1 MKLELKTNTQNLLE
15 LLQANKKLIDQT
27 ILDFLPKS
35 SETQE
40 IEVLYDMMRDYPSRG
55 GKGLRGSLCL
65 LWCELFSGRKSS
77 AIITASALELFQNW
91 ILIHDDIEDASEM
104 RRGLPAL
111 HKKFGVELAINAGDA
126 LHGKMWELLLTN
138 RRTVANDTTLDILL
152 EFARMLNETTEGQQM
167 ELAWNSSNNWEI
179 QESDYLLMVTKK
191 AAWYTC
197 ISPCRLGMILSATNR
212 GSVFSE
218 KMDKIIEFG
227 TNSGIAF
234 QIIDDV
240 LNLTADESKYGKE
253 ILGDLYEGKR
263 TLILIHLLRN
273 LEPGQRKKVVEA
285 LSKPRHL
292 KNNQEMQWIF
302 GLMKEK
308 KSIDYARRV
317 ATKHSDVAMKIF
329 EDVSLEQSRLRPR
342 EYEQT
347 KYLLKYLTS
356 RDY

>member
-1 MKLELKTNTQNLLE
+1 MKLELKTDTQDLLE

-35 SETQE
+35 SEMGE
-40 IEVLYDMMRDYPSRG
+40 IEILYDMMRDYPSRG

-65 LWCELFSGRKSS
+65 LWCELFSGKKKN
-77 AIITASALELFQNW
+77 AAITASALELFQNW

-138 RRTVANDTTLDILL
+138 RNSLGSDTTLDILQ
-152 EFARMLNETTEGQQM
+152 EFTRMLNETTEGQQM

-197 ISPCRLGMILSATNR
+197 ISPCRLGLILSPTNG
-212 GSVFSE
+212 GSDFPE
-218 KMDKIIEFG
+218 KMDQIIEFG
-227 TNSGIAF
+227 TNLGIAF

-273 LEPGQRKKVVEA
+273 LESSQREKVVEA
-285 LSKPRHL
+285 LSKPRNI
-292 KNNQEMQWIF
+292 KNDQEMQWIF

-308 KSIDYARRV
+308 KAIDYARRV
-317 ATKHSDVAMKIF
+317 ATEHSDVAMKIF
-329 EDVSLEQSRLRPR
+329 EDISLEQSPRRPK